1 MGVAKERRPE
11 MGARWQEG
19 RSHMGPCNTRVDIN
33 VYLETDAVCCE
44 DLLAIARQFQVLRDI
59 EREQGHED
67 EAEVC

>member
-1 MGVAKERRPE
+1 
-11 MGARWQEG
+11 
-19 RSHMGPCNTRVDIN
+19 MGPCNTRVDIN

-44 DLLAIARQFQVLRDI
+44 DLLVIARQFRVLRDI